1 MALGQKL
8 FEEVGKTSGFKV
20 AKVHPLEGV
29 TTEISFTSD
38 IKGVGRYPS
47 GKNLDSGTITK
58 YPHGIIDGSWQGTL
72 TSELGE
78 QFMWWSHEK
87 GKVLEGGKIKG
98 LNVTTGFTNSQKL
111 SWMNNLIMIIE
122 LSGSIFSDEF
132 SAIGYEWVVGPII
145 KKS

>member
-8 FEEVGKTSGFKV
+8 FEEVGKISGFKV

-47 GKNLDSGTITK
+47 GKNLASGTITK

-72 TSELGE
+72 TTELGE
-78 QFMWWSHEK
+78 EFMWWAHEK
-87 GKVLEGGKIKG
+87 SKVLEGGKIKG

-111 SWMNNLIMIIE
+111 SWMNNLIIVIE
-122 LSGSIFSDEF
+122 LSGSVFSDEF
-132 SAIGYEWVVGPII
+132 SAIGYEWVC
-145 KKS
+145 

>member
-8 FEEVGKTSGFKV
+8 FEEVGKISGFKV

-38 IKGVGRYPS
+38 VKGVGRYPS
-47 GKNLDSGTITK
+47 GKNLASGTITK

-72 TSELGE
+72 TTELGE

-87 GKVLEGGKIKG
+87 SKVLEGGEIKG
-98 LNVTTGFTNSQKL
+98 LNVTTGFTNSHKL
-111 SWMNNLIMIIE
+111 SWMNNLIIVIE

-132 SAIGYEWVVGPII
+132 SAIGYEWVC
-145 KKS
+145 

>member
-1 MALGQKL
+1 MKRLVKYQLSKWQRFIHWKEL
-8 FEEVGKTSGFKV
+8 Q
-20 AKVHPLEGV
+20 
-29 TTEISFTSD
+29 EISFTSD

-47 GKNLDSGTITK
+47 GKNLASGTITK

>member
-1 MALGQKL
+1 MVLGQKL
-8 FEEVGKTSGFKV
+8 FEEVGKISGFKV

-29 TTEISFTSD
+29 VTEISFTSD

-47 GKNLDSGTITK
+47 GKNLASGTITK

-72 TSELGE
+72 TTELGE
-78 QFMWWSHEK
+78 QFMWGSHEK
-87 GKVLEGGKIKG
+87 GKVLEGGEIKG

-111 SWMNNLIMIIE
+111 SWMNNLIMVIE

-132 SAIGYEWVVGPII
+132 SANGYEWVC
-145 KKS
+145 